1 MPKLHAKLQSFF
13 KIGGA
18 VLKKDADDTMTL
30 GNFDNDDD
38 DIPNQLLEFVR
49 TLCIYLTMCTLILKL
64 NIKTVV

>member
-38 DIPNQLLEFVR
+38 DIMNF
-49 TLCIYLTMCTLILKL
+49 L
-64 NIKTVV
+64 NL